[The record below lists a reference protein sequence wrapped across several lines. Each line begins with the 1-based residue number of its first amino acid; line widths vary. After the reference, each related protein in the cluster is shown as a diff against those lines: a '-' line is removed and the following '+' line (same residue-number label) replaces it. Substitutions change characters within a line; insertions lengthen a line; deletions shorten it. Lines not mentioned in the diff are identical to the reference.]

1 VGPGPR
7 VKDWAVG
14 FCGGEEAH
22 YRRQRHVPHAAVHLL
37 RTRRPTPEEY
47 DLWARAPVPEAGL
60 LLLVEAKRHLTAG
73 SGMYLTQRFTFSALG
88 DQRTSCMTC
97 GAGAPRHWLGTS
109 VCIGGYFPWRFE
121 ARAGES
127 AFKKGF
133 IPRVA
138 AMPSLLS
145 HLLCPFASELSAPL
159 CLQGLCFASLD
170 GARWRLMEGSM
181 LAPSTSAVS
190 PPGSSCS
197 LLLERWHCRSR
208 LLLAVTGGA

>member
-1 VGPGPR
+1 VGLGPHVR
-7 VKDWAVG
+7 DWAVG

-37 RTRRPTPEEY
+37 RTRSPTPEEY
-47 DLWARAPVPEAGL
+47 DSWAWAPMPEAGL
-60 LLLVEAKRHLTAG
+60 LLSAEAKRRTTAG

-88 DQRTSCMTC
+88 DQRTSYMTC
-97 GAGAPRHWLGTS
+97 GAGAPRHWLGTP
-109 VCIGGYFPWRFE
+109 VCIGGDFPWRFE

-127 AFKKGF
+127 AFKEGF

-159 CLQGLCFASLD
+159 CLQGLCFAPLD
-170 GARWRLMEGSM
+170 GAHWRSMEGSVP
-181 LAPSTSAVS
+181 APSPSAVS
-190 PPGSSCS
+190 PLGSSRS
-197 LLLERWHCRSR
+197 LLLTRWRCRSR
-208 LLLAVTGGA
+208 LLLAVAGGA